1 MERAIGRRTMVQ
13 GSLAAAGLGAGRARA
28 VPAPVIRLGVLTEL
42 SGPNTSGT
50 GPGSVVATQMAVAD
64 FMQAHPDAR
73 VEVLSAD
80 HQAKADVALAIARGW
95 LDRQD
100 VDVIMNVNNS
110 AAALAVASLVRDR
123 DRVALLTAP
132 ASSDLTGK
140 ACGPNHVQWTYD
152 TWALGNATGR
162 ALVEEGGDTWF
173 FVAADYTFGRLLAG
187 DTARFVTE
195 AGGRVLGT
203 VYTPYPETTDFSP
216 FLLQAQASGAKV
228 IGLANSGTNTINC
241 IKQAAEFGLGEKG
254 IRLAA
259 LLMTIADVDA
269 LGLQAAQG
277 LTLASAFYW
286 DMNDGTRAFGHRFA
300 GSMGGRMPTMFQ
312 AGDYSAATH
321 YLKAVQALGIERAKA
336 SGRMV
341 VDAMREMPTDDP
353 LFGPGSIRADGR
365 KLNPMYLFEVKSP
378 GESRYP
384 WDYYRL
390 VRTVPADQA
399 FRPMGSGNCPMLQ
412 RSSKG

>member
-1 MERAIGRRTMVQ
+1 MAQATSRRTIVQ
-13 GSLAAAGLGAGRARA
+13 GSLAAACLGGRQSRA
-28 VPAPVIRLGVLTEL
+28 APAPTIRIGVLTEL

-50 GPGSVVATQMAVAD
+50 GPGSVVSTQMAVAD
-64 FMQAHPDAR
+64 FMQAHAEIA

-80 HQAKADVALAIARGW
+80 HQAKADVALALARDW
-95 LDRQD
+95 LDRRD
-100 VDVIMNVNNS
+100 VDAIMNVNNS

-152 TWALGNATGR
+152 TWALGNTTGR
-162 ALVEEGGDTWF
+162 ALVAEGGDTWF
-173 FVAADYTFGRLLAG
+173 FIAADYTFGRLLAG

-195 AGGRVLGT
+195 SGGRVLGT

-241 IKQAAEFGLGEKG
+241 IKQAAEFGLGARG

-259 LLMTIADVDA
+259 LLMTIVDVDA

-286 DMNDGTRAFGHRFA
+286 DMNDGTRTFGRRFA
-300 GSMGGRMPTMFQ
+300 ASMGGRMPTMFQ
-312 AGDYSAATH
+312 AGDYSAAVH
-321 YLKAVQALGIERAKA
+321 YLKAVQALGVGRAKA
-336 SGRMV
+336 SGRV
-341 VDAMREMPTDDP
+341 VIDAMKAMPTDDP

-365 KLNPMYLFEVKSP
+365 KLNPMHLFEVKSP
-378 GESRYP
+378 QESRYP

-390 VRTVPADQA
+390 VRTVPSEQA
-399 FRPMGSGNCPMLQ
+399 FRPMDAGGCPMLP
-412 RSSKG
+412 RLGSG